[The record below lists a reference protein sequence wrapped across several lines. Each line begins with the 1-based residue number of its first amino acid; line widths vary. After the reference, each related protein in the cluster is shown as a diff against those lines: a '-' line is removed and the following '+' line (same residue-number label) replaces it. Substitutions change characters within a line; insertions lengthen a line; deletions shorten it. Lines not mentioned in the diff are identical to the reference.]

1 MLMPQQTIRDVII
14 IGGGASATL
23 IAWNLARHHNLRST
37 IVDPSNRPA
46 FGLAYATPSLKNLL
60 NVAAGGMSADPDDAD
75 HFVRWMQENVA
86 ADTTSNTFVPRA
98 IFGLYLRQLHCAA
111 GPEHVRD
118 TAIECRR
125 VAGAYAVAMAG
136 GAVLRARQ
144 VVLACGH
151 LTPARLPGIPIALD
165 ATGRYHHDAWGE
177 GVFAA
182 IGTDDDVALIGTGL
196 TTVDVVLRLR
206 ENGHRG
212 RIIALSRRGQFPERH
227 APYAPLPAPVIEPGT
242 TPPTTLAYLRAF
254 HLALRRETDWR
265 AAVDSVR
272 PVANDLWLALPDV
285 EKRRFRRHL
294 QRRWEVRRHRMAPKI
309 ADIIDAERRAGSLQV
324 RDGHVTTVAIADN
337 RLRVTAR
344 RAGDSFEIVAG
355 HVINCTG
362 PSLNYRN
369 VGSPLLRAMMD
380 AGDIVPGFAG
390 AGLRCTRDGALLDC
404 NGDVAVSLFSIG
416 PSRLGVLFESIAI
429 PEIREQARDLASLL
443 ADRVAVQSIAA

>member
-1 MLMPQQTIRDVII
+1 MLQQTIRDVLIV
-14 IGGGASATL
+14 GGGASAAL
-23 IAWNLARHHNLRST
+23 LAWNLARHHKLRST
-37 IVDPSNRPA
+37 IVDPTDRPA

-86 ADTTSNTFVPRA
+86 ADTTADTFVPRA
-98 IFGLYLRQLHCAA
+98 IFGLYLRQLYCAA
-111 GPEHVRD
+111 APEHVRD

-125 VAGAYAVAMAG
+125 VAGGYAVALAG
-136 GAVLRARQ
+136 GSVLRARQ

-151 LTPARLPGIPIALD
+151 FDPARLPGVPRALD
-165 ATGRYHHDAWGE
+165 ATGRYHHDAWAD

-182 IGTDDDVALIGTGL
+182 IGVDDEVALIGTGL

-212 RIIALSRRGQFPERH
+212 RITALSRRGRFPERH
-227 APYAPLPAPVIEPGT
+227 AHHAPLPAPVIEPGT
-242 TPPTTLAYLRAF
+242 MPPTALAYLRAF
-254 HLALRRETDWR
+254 HLALRRGTDWR

-272 PVANDLWLALPDV
+272 PVVNALWLALPDN
-285 EKRRFRRHL
+285 ERRRFRRHL
-294 QRRWEVRRHRMAPKI
+294 QRRWETRRHRMAPQT
-309 ADIIDAERRAGSLQV
+309 ADTIDAERRAGSLRV
-324 RDGHVTTVAIADN
+324 RDGHVTAVAVAGN
-337 RLRVTAR
+337 RLHVTAR
-344 RAGDSFEIVAG
+344 GADDSFEIAAA

-369 VGSPLLRAMMD
+369 ANSPLLRAMLD

-390 AGLRCTRDGALLDC
+390 AGLRCTRDGALYDRAG
-404 NGDVAVSLFSIG
+404 NVDAGLFAIG

-429 PEIREQARDLASLL
+429 PEIRLQARDLASLL
-443 ADRVAVQSIAA
+443 ADRLDTRGIAA